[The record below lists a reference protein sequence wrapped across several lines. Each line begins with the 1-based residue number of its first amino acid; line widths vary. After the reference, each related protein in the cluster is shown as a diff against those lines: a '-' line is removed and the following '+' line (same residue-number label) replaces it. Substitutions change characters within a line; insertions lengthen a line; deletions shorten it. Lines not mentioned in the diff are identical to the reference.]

1 MKEKTACG
9 IVRKLLFCSY
19 LFYDLSRVSAVSSP
33 ARQNRPRIRKMFM
46 TPTAIPCEQE
56 EAIVL
61 PLFLMHRQAFSP
73 LFLINKICKTRPLFS
88 GEINYVI
95 EKRRFKDNYG
105 KA

>member
-46 TPTAIPCEQE
+46 TPTAVPSEQE

-61 PLFLMHRQAFSP
+61 PPFFDAPSGFFSAFSDKQN
-73 LFLINKICKTRPLFS
+73 L
-88 GEINYVI
+88 
-95 EKRRFKDNYG
+95 
-105 KA
+105 

>member
-1 MKEKTACG
+1 M
-9 IVRKLLFCSY
+9 
-19 LFYDLSRVSAVSSP
+19 
-33 ARQNRPRIRKMFM
+33 
-46 TPTAIPCEQE
+46 
-56 EAIVL
+56 L

-73 LFLINKICKTRPLFS
+73 LFLTNKICKTIALFS